1 MKVNYKQTIYACYL
15 GYIVQAI
22 ANNLCPLLFLTFN
35 REFNIPISQ
44 IGLLISINFITQ
56 IITDAICARTAD
68 FFGYRRMMLFSLTCS
83 TLGLIGIGFFP
94 YIFSNAFLGLS
105 LAVALNAVGGGVV
118 EVLISPIVEAAP
130 ENNAKAAAMSLLHSF
145 YCWGHV
151 SVVVISTIFFKF
163 FGMENWRYV
172 PCIWAIVPVICF
184 ALFTFVPINKLV
196 ADEEQLP
203 IKKLFA
209 LKLFWLFMILMIC
222 SGASEQAMS
231 QWSSFFAESSLGVS
245 KTVGDI
251 LGPCAFAFLMGT
263 SRLFYGSS
271 GSKIDLKKFM
281 IASSIL
287 CITSYLIAVFSPFPI
302 LALVGCALCGLSVGI
317 MWTGTFS
324 LSAKLCPQGGTA
336 MFAFLAFAGDIG
348 CAAGPAVVSTVSQLT
363 GRFKTG
369 LLCGIIFPLL
379 LLVGI
384 IILRR
389 HDKNC

>member
-15 GYIVQAI
+15 AYIVQAI

-83 TLGLIGIGFFP
+83 TLGLVGLGFFP

-130 ENNAKAAAMSLLHSF
+130 ENDAKAAAMSLLHSF

-151 SVVVISTIFFKF
+151 SVVVISTICFKF
-163 FGMENWRYV
+163 FGMNNWRYV
-172 PCIWAIVPVICF
+172 PCIWAIVPAICF

-196 ADEEQLP
+196 TDEEQLP
-203 IKKLFA
+203 IKKLFS
-209 LKLFWLFMILMIC
+209 LKLFWLFMVFILC
-222 SGASEQAMS
+222 SGASEHAMS

-245 KTVGDI
+245 KTVGDM

-263 SRLFYGSS
+263 SRLIYGGA

-281 IASSIL
+281 VVSSIL
-287 CITSYLIAVFSPFPI
+287 CVISYLMAVFSPYPI

-317 MWTGTFS
+317 MWPGTFS
-324 LSAKLCPQGGTA
+324 LAAEACPQGGTA
-336 MFAFLAFAGDIG
+336 MFAFFAFAGDIG
-348 CAAGPAVVSTVSQLT
+348 CAAGPAVVSAVSQFT

-369 LLCGIIFPLL
+369 LLCGIVFPLL
-379 LLVGI
+379 LLFGMM
-384 IILRR
+384 ILRR
-389 HDKNC
+389 IKK